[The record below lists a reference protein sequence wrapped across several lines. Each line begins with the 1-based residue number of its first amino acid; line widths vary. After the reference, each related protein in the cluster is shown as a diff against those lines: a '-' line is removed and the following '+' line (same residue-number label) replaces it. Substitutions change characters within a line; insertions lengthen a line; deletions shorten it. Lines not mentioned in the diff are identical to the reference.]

1 MGKIFFILREFINR
15 DPSSC
20 RAMLFDFLPF
30 LVLICLGESCGCL
43 SPTLTHRCPISSCVH
58 LSPLDLSSS
67 LRRNTY
73 CMRSSCSTGTLSTPC
88 LFHFSNMFER
98 SIPCLSTMS
107 MRSGSYVPTLLGV
120 ISASLPASCMGPGYL
135 WFLLP

>member
-1 MGKIFFILREFINR
+1 LGNIFLILREFINR

-20 RAMLFDFLPF
+20 RATLFDFLPF

-73 CMRSSCSTGTLSTPC
+73 CMRSSCSTGTLSTPY
-88 LFHFSNMFER
+88 LFHCSNMFER

-107 MRSGSYVPTLLGV
+107 MRSRSYVPTSLGV
-120 ISASLPASCMGPGYL
+120 ISASLSASCMGRGYL